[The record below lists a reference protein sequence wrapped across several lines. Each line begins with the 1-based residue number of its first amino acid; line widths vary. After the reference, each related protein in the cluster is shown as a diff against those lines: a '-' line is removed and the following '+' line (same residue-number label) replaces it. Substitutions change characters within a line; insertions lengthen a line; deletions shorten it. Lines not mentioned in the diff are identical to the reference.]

1 MLDYLTKK
9 LDGITV
15 GNPESAFG
23 KLNDILSD
31 EKLFGVNLYSA
42 GIGEKIEN
50 YFYKMLEGKGAIRKL
65 LQSI

>member
-9 LDGITV
+9 FDGITL
-15 GNPESAFG
+15 GNPASALG

-31 EKLFGVNLYSA
+31 KKLFGVNLYNA